1 MVLVM
6 TLLIGNDREGWGDGY
21 RGTCSGI
28 WGIRVLETQHILSP
42 FHTGYSIKGLGG
54 TLGKE
59 TVRLNIS

>member
-1 MVLVM
+1 MDTVVH
-6 TLLIGNDREGWGDGY
+6 R
-21 RGTCSGI
+21 I

-42 FHTGYSIKGLGG
+42 FHIGTIEGLGG